1 LSNNTIN
8 IGAMSTSITGILNL
22 YYSTKQCAFAS
33 IGDGLLDT
41 QASAFYSVVQSF
53 QVALNRAV

>member
-1 LSNNTIN
+1 
-8 IGAMSTSITGILNL
+8 MSTSITGILNL